1 MLLASCRVSSTA
13 WAPPVSQVGVDEM
26 SWDDLSQ
33 TSPSWPP
40 LVDVHAYRG
49 KVYKAV
55 REVIQNHAA
64 LAEGAGPI
72 NVDDPLWALFMAFE
86 HERIHLE
93 TSSIL
98 MRELPAPLIRT
109 PAGWPLVHHSSPVVD
124 CFAPVAGK
132 DYPTNP
138 MQAVPGARVEL
149 GKPRDFRSFSWD
161 NSYGHD
167 TRDVDECDSKRSN
180 SGPMI
185 ATHLTP
191 PSARKVHRLG
201 GLACGL
207 AKSLGNAPCYI
218 PLLNGPGSA
227 PRGTRSPTES
237 SSSL

>member
-1 MLLASCRVSSTA
+1 
-13 WAPPVSQVGVDEM
+13 M

-185 ATHLTP
+185 ATHLTLWGAVP
-191 PSARKVHRLG
+191 PSAREVHRLG
-201 GLACGL
+201 GLAWPCRQ
-207 AKSLGNAPCYI
+207 PWQCYI
-218 PLLNGPGSA
+218 PLWNGPGSA

>member
-1 MLLASCRVSSTA
+1 
-13 WAPPVSQVGVDEM
+13 M

-40 LVDVHAYRG
+40 LASVHAYRA

-55 REVIQNHAA
+55 REVIQNHSA

-72 NVDDPLWALFMAFE
+72 NIDDPLWALFMAFE

-98 MRELPAPLIRT
+98 MRELPSPLIRT
-109 PAGWPLVHHSSPVVD
+109 PPGWPLVHHSSPVVD

-132 DYPTNP
+132 DYPRNP
-138 MQAVPGARVEL
+138 MQTVPGAQVEL

-167 TRDVDECDSKRSN
+167 TREVDECDSKRSN

-201 GLACGL
+201 GLCGL
-207 AKSLGNAPCYI
+207 ALQKTLEMVYHSSLW
-218 PLLNGPGSA
+218 NGPGSA